1 MQGVG
6 HSHSHELSLLTGGIT
21 LSFSATQIDH
31 RAQELAKSV
40 GPAFTNWM
48 DTGRNRTAS
57 AAALIQYLENH
68 HPKLLEEFDPRN
80 ENSMLAG
87 AVFLAA
93 VQKLKERIGI
103 NFGSDTVKHEY
114 NNFLYVLAAVGME
127 ELGSHGVQVRDVDA
141 P

>member
-87 AVFLAA
+87 DSLIPIK
-93 VQKLKERIGI
+93 KLTSRAERTGPRY
-103 NFGSDTVKHEY
+103 KH
-114 NNFLYVLAAVGME
+114 NNPDIITAIKDM
-127 ELGSHGVQVRDVDA
+127 
-141 P
+141 